1 MLQQLDVVD
10 EAQELELEVVA
21 GGELHVPL
29 LRPVYV
35 LAGTRSKVAGEDR
48 VWGLGGP
55 LLEALGGEQ
64 PSVGGAPGRGAT
76 ELGRDDGAT
85 TGAKLQMRVVAR
97 HREDASP
104 YFVLVGPDHQTHRHG
119 P

>member
-1 MLQQLDVVD
+1 M
-10 EAQELELEVVA
+10 
-21 GGELHVPL
+21 
-29 LRPVYV
+29 
-35 LAGTRSKVAGEDR
+35 
-48 VWGLGGP
+48 
-55 LLEALGGEQ
+55 
-64 PSVGGAPGRGAT
+64 GGAPGRGAT

-97 HREDASP
+97 HREDASS